1 MSVDV
6 LRFVQTFGGSLIT
19 GQAIALE
26 TDYQRSSA
34 LLLGVLLLMAGE
46 DIDRLVER
54 LVEENRALRELL
66 GAGADLL
73 GAGEVAT
80 DLQVL
85 AAEIDPG
92 LRITALQAANDRLRR
107 GLIRLHA
114 AVEDLAGGAARAF
127 EDRLWAELARSVE
140 RRRLVMSPF

>member
-92 LRITALQAANDRLRR
+92 LRITALQATNDRLRR

>member
-6 LRFVQTFGGSLIT
+6 LRFVQTFGGSLVT

-54 LVEENRALRELL
+54 LVEENRVLRELL
-66 GAGADLL
+66 GEGADLL
-73 GAGEVAT
+73 GAGEAAA
-80 DLQVL
+80 DLRAL
-85 AAEIDPG
+85 AAEIDAG
-92 LRITALQAANDRLRR
+92 LRITVLQAANDRLRR

-114 AVEDLAGGAARAF
+114 AVEDLDGGPARAF
-127 EDRLWAELARSVE
+127 EDRLWLELARSVE